1 MNARI
6 DKSAKTLRWSIATII
21 TVAVFAVSAIA
32 QEAGTSMSSA
42 VDAKALDWLTSAEKK
57 WVEAHPTLINGVVDG
72 HTPFEFIN
80 EDGEHNGL
88 AADYLKLVG
97 ERLGIRFETVV
108 VDSFLE
114 LGGQMASGNIDVSTY
129 LPKSSRWEEILSYS
143 DPVISMPIAVFGRQ
157 DSPLVL
163 NIASIP
169 DTRLAVER
177 PSRAAEFLSRDLPTL
192 SPIYVDSPGQG
203 LTAVAKG
210 QADYFVQNIFSVEF
224 YQRTLGLE
232 PFKTVATTD
241 YAFDIR
247 FATSREQ
254 SPFIPIIHKV
264 ISGMSDYERTLIFDK
279 WVNIRIEKQF
289 DWQKAIVW
297 GGAVLTLLLSILAF
311 IVHWNR
317 RLVHEVDARTRDLV
331 QSKESLRALAR
342 HMDQVREEEK
352 SRLALEIHDELGHTL
367 TALAMAVR
375 RFASARKHSVDS
387 VDADANIEEANIKEV
402 RGLVKEASHIS
413 RRIMSDLRPSV
424 LEDLGLV
431 AALEWLVHEFESHH
445 DVRCLIDAKDLEIEL
460 PPGAGIALF
469 RIVQESLTNI
479 AKHAGA
485 THAQVTLTVADEEL
499 KLEVE
504 DDGKGLD
511 SDWKNRDGS
520 FGLLGMSERA
530 QALGG
535 ELHVSNN
542 AEGGAHIVV
551 RMPLAKTPLSDKPYK
566 KKKTSPMVA
575 TSSR

>member
-1 MNARI
+1 MEGR
-6 DKSAKTLRWSIATII
+6 RWLVVVIAAFCGI
-21 TVAVFAVSAIA
+21 TFAQDDTEKPSDV
-32 QEAGTSMSSA
+32 
-42 VDAKALDWLTSAEKK
+42 VDAPALEWLTPAEND
-57 WVEAHPTLINGVVDG
+57 WVKAHPVLKNGVVDG

-80 EDGEHNGL
+80 DDGEHSGL
-88 AADYLKLVG
+88 AADYLKIVG
-97 ERLGIRFETVV
+97 ERLGIRFEAVV
-108 VDSFLE
+108 VDSFAE
-114 LGGQMASGNIDVSTY
+114 LGGQMAAGNIDVSTY
-129 LPKSSRWEEILSYS
+129 LPRISKWNEVLSFS

-163 NIASIP
+163 SIASIP
-169 DTRLAVER
+169 ESRLAVER

-192 SPIYVDSPGQG
+192 NPTYVDSPGEG
-203 LTAVAKG
+203 LRAVARG
-210 QADYFVQNIFSVEF
+210 QADYFVHNIFSVEF

-232 PFKTVATTD
+232 PLKTVATTN
-241 YAFDIR
+241 YTYDIR

-254 SPFIPIIHKV
+254 SPLVPIIHKV

-297 GGAVLTLLLSILAF
+297 GGAVLAILLFIFAF
-311 IVHWNR
+311 ILHWNR
-317 RLVHEVDARTRDLV
+317 RLVREVDARTRDLV

-342 HMDQVREEEK
+342 HMDRVREEEK

-367 TALAMAVR
+367 TALDMAVR
-375 RFASARKHSVDS
+375 RFANFRKKSGESLSAGTGSDDEH
-387 VDADANIEEANIKEV
+387 IEEV

-445 DVRCLIDAKDLEIEL
+445 DIRCVIDAEDLETEL
-460 PPGAGIALF
+460 APGAGIALF

-485 THAQVTLTVADEEL
+485 SLAQVTLSVSDDEL
-499 KLEVE
+499 ILEVE

-535 ELHVSNN
+535 ELCVANN
-542 AEGGAHIVV
+542 AEGGACIVV
-551 RMPLAKTPLSDKPYK
+551 RMPLAGTPVSDKSYTE
-566 KKKTSPMVA
+566 KKTSPIVEA
-575 TSSR
+575 RSD